1 MSHNARTVAT
11 DVTQC
16 THRCHRCHTM
26 HAPLPQMSH
35 NARTV
40 ATDEGR
46 KRIREMV
53 AIILYQV
60 VVARP
65 EL

>member
-1 MSHNARTVAT
+1 
-11 DVTQC
+11 
-16 THRCHRCHTM
+16 M